1 MIDAFETD
9 VRIDPDAV
17 FFTFVDESGAETAFT
32 YRYTRLVAAALA
44 RRLAA
49 MGVREGHLL
58 AVDLPNCPEFIFLTL
73 ACAYGGITMVA
84 LNHRLSLAEK
94 QARVLDLSRH
104 GCVACQV
111 DEDRARHLVGAAR
124 QVRRPVGEVIAAI
137 MGNQR
142 RERSIMGEQ
151 ADHVHDTVHFAERA
165 AHLFANS
172 VQPQVIFA
180 SGSSGRAK
188 QVPLSWAQLAG
199 ASRALNE
206 ALASEDMVAWQDSLP
221 LGTNS
226 SPLPPRPGRTLWQ
239 LCIPL
244 YSIDGFQTLVRA
256 VYGMQPLRLY
266 ARFDAEQVLH
276 DARVKGVTHIGV
288 RDRMMQDLLTVEE
301 WRCDFDPDVVSRLA
315 AYRCI
320 LLCNRTLNPLTLDR
334 ASDLDAR
341 MFASYGM
348 AETAGPIACTRITP
362 AFRGGLRLLK
372 GYDVR
377 IIDAQPAGGSQPA
390 GFGQLALRGPGVF
403 DGYLNANAAFTVD
416 RYFMTGDVALT
427 YDGCLYI
434 NERSVNIPLFHMQ

>member
-17 FFTFVDESGAETAFT
+17 FFTFVDEAGTETAYT

-44 RRLAA
+44 RRLAS
-49 MGVREGHLL
+49 MGVREGQML
-58 AVDLPNCPEFIFLTL
+58 AVDLPNCPEFIFFTL

-84 LNHRLSLAEK
+84 LNHRLSATEK
-94 QARVLDLSRH
+94 QARMLDLGRH
-104 GCVACQV
+104 GRVACQV
-111 DEDRARHLVGAAR
+111 DEDRARQLVDAAR
-124 QVRRPVGEVIAAI
+124 QVQRSVGEVIAAI
-137 MGNQR
+137 VGTPR
-142 RERSIMGEQ
+142 RERAIMGEH

-188 QVPLSWAQLAG
+188 QVPLSWMQLSG

-206 ALASEDMVAWQDSLP
+206 ALAGEDMVAWQDSLP
-221 LGTNS
+221 LGTAS
-226 SPLPPRPGRTLWQ
+226 SPLPPRPGRVLWQ

-244 YSIDGFQTLVRA
+244 YNIDGFQTLVRA
-256 VYGMQPLRLY
+256 VYGMHSLRLY
-266 ARFDAEQVLH
+266 ARFDAEQVLY
-276 DARVKGVTHIGV
+276 DARVKGATHIGV

-301 WRCDFDPDVVSRLA
+301 WRCDLDPEARSRLA

-362 AFRGGLRLLK
+362 AFRGGMRLLK
-372 GYDVR
+372 GYEVR
-377 IIDAQPAGGSQPA
+377 IVDAQPT
-390 GFGQLALRGPGVF
+390 GFGQLAVRGPGVF

-416 RYFMTGDVALT
+416 RYFMTGDAVVA
-427 YDGCLYI
+427 YDDLIFIDG
-434 NERSVNIPLFHMQ
+434 RSVNIPLFRMQ